1 MGDKKKVSR
10 KEVEGKRR

>member
-1 MGDKKKVSR
+1 MGDKKKVSK